1 MKKLMV
7 VYALILFIVILF
19 IGRLAYLQLFTDR
32 YTLNAFNTS
41 IKQEIVYPNRGDIL
55 DRNGKLLVSN
65 TYSYELDVI
74 PGKVFDKK
82 TREFI
87 NGFDRN
93 KFSKM
98 IGISDSQFDSIM
110 NKIVNAKD
118 YKKLSPYPFIK
129 NISRENFARMQEQLY
144 LYPAFSIIKR
154 PERKYMVNSAGNI
167 LGYINEAGP
176 AYIKTDSTYY
186 QPGDLVGIAG
196 VEKSYEKD
204 LRGIK
209 GVKNWIVDRTMN
221 VVGPYKNGEYDR
233 PVKSGKTVNLT
244 IDFRLQELAEQM
256 LKNKRGAIV
265 ALDPSSGEILAL
277 ASGPT
282 INPNDY
288 LNSKLRN
295 ALINDSI
302 SKPTFDRALQGTY
315 PPGSTFKMVTALAAL
330 QMGTMTEKTTYV
342 CKHGFRYGRMHI
354 GCHCG
359 LYYAPQGLEHAI
371 GKSCNNFF
379 SETYRD
385 IVRKDPNDYSVGMN
399 QWAAIM
405 NSFGLGKF
413 MGTDLPVGS
422 KGLIPTAEFY
432 DTRFGEGVWNPYR
445 IIFNGMGQGDINTT
459 PLQMANFVA
468 VIANK
473 GYFYTPHIVRQI
485 DGKSIKDSTYTVK
498 KNTLVDSKHFDIIHR
513 GMRNVFT
520 MGTGRSFETS
530 AFVQLGK
537 TGTSQNSHG
546 QDHSLF
552 VLFAP
557 ADKPKI
563 AIAAI
568 VENGGWGTT
577 YAGPMASLIA
587 ELYVTDTIKRPH
599 LVERMKNGN
608 LQGEYRRQWIDYLK
622 RKGLYIEPVKKDS
635 LVSKIDSLKFKKD
648 STKRKNEPK
657 QIATR
662 N

>member
-7 VYALILFIVILF
+7 VYALILFIVFLF

-41 IKQEIVYPNRGDIL
+41 IKQEIIYPNRGDIL

-74 PGKVFDKK
+74 PGKLIDSYG
-82 TREFI
+82 EYM
-87 NGFDRN
+87 NGFDKP

-98 IGISDSQFDSIM
+98 IGISTQQFDSILD
-110 NKIVNAKD
+110 KIVTAKD
-118 YKKLSPYPFIK
+118 YKKLSPYPFLK

-167 LGYINEAGP
+167 LGYINEANQS
-176 AYIKTDSTYY
+176 YIKTDSTYY

-204 LRGIK
+204 LRGVK

-221 VVGPYKNGEYDR
+221 VVGPYKNGDYDR
-233 PVKSGKTVNLT
+233 PVKSGKTVHLT
-244 IDFRLQELAEQM
+244 IDYRLQELAEQM
-256 LKNKRGAIV
+256 LQNKRGAIV
-265 ALDPSSGEILAL
+265 ALDPTNGEILAL
-277 ASGPT
+277 ASAPT

-288 LNSKLRN
+288 LNTKLRS

-302 SKPTFDRALQGTY
+302 SRPTYDRALQGTY
-315 PPGSTFKMVTALAAL
+315 PPGSTFKMVTALAGL

-354 GCHCG
+354 GCYCG
-359 LYYAPQGLEHAI
+359 MYYSPQGLEHAI

-379 SETYRD
+379 SEAYRD
-385 IVRKDPNDYSVGMN
+385 IVRKDPNDYSVGIN
-399 QWAAIM
+399 EWASIM

-432 DTRFGEGVWNPYR
+432 DNRFGEGVWNPYR

-459 PLQMANFVA
+459 PLQMANYTA
-468 VIANK
+468 IIANK
-473 GYFYTPHIVRQI
+473 GFFFTPHIVHSI
-485 DGKSIKDSTYTVK
+485 DGKPLTDSTYMVK
-498 KNTLVDSKHFDIIHR
+498 KNTLVDPKHFDIIQR

-530 AFVQLGK
+530 LFTQAGK

-568 VENGGWGTT
+568 VENGSWGTT
-577 YAGPMASLIA
+577 YAGPMASLMA
-587 ELYVTDTIKRPH
+587 ELYVTDTIKRTP
-599 LVERMKNGN
+599 LLQRMKNGN

-622 RKGLYIEPVKKDS
+622 RKGLYVEPVKKDS
-635 LVSKIDSLKFKKD
+635 IGSKIDSLKLKKD
-648 STKRKNEPK
+648 STKLKHEPK
-657 QIATR
+657 QITKR

>member
-1 MKKLMV
+1 MKKLFI
-7 VYALILFIVILF
+7 VYVLILFIVFLF
-19 IGRLAYLQLFTDR
+19 LGRLAYLQLFTDR

-41 IKQEIVYPNRGDIL
+41 IKQEIIYPNRGDIL

-65 TYSYELDVI
+65 SYSYEIDVVPSKI
-74 PGKVFDKK
+74 IDDSGI
-82 TREFI
+82 FI
-87 NGFDRN
+87 NDFDRS

-98 IGISDSQFDSIM
+98 VGISTNQFDSIIS
-110 NKIVNAKD
+110 KIITAKD
-118 YKKLSPYPFIK
+118 YKKLSPYPFLK
-129 NISRENFARMQEQLY
+129 NISREDFARMQEQLY

-154 PERKYMVNSAGNI
+154 PERKYMVGTAGNI
-167 LGYINEAGP
+167 LGYINEANP
-176 AYIKTDSTYY
+176 SYIKTDSNYY
-186 QPGDLVGIAG
+186 QPGDLVGISG

-204 LRGIK
+204 LRGEK

-221 VVGPYKNGEYDR
+221 VVGPYKNGDYDH

-244 IDFRLQELAEQM
+244 IDYRLQELAEQM

-265 ALDPSSGEILAL
+265 ALDPNNGEILAL
-277 ASGPT
+277 ASAPT
-282 INPNDY
+282 INPSDF

-315 PPGSTFKMVTALAAL
+315 PPGSTFKVVTALAGL
-330 QMGTMTEKTTYV
+330 QMGTMTEQTTYV

-359 LYYAPQGLEHAI
+359 MYYTPQGLEHAI

-379 SETYRD
+379 SEAYRD

-399 QWAAIM
+399 EWAAIM

-422 KGLIPTAEFY
+422 KGLIPTADFY
-432 DTRFGEGVWNPYR
+432 NDRFGEGVWNPYR

-459 PLQMANFVA
+459 PLQMANFTA
-468 VIANK
+468 AIANK
-473 GYFYTPHIVRQI
+473 GFFYTPHIVHQI
-485 DGKSIKDSTYTVK
+485 DGKPLTDSTYIVK
-498 KNTLVDSKHFDIIHR
+498 KNTLVDPSHFDIILR
-513 GMRNVFT
+513 GMRNVYT
-520 MGTGRSFETS
+520 MGTARSFETS
-530 AFVQLGK
+530 SFIQLGK

-552 VLFAP
+552 ILIAP

-568 VENGGWGTT
+568 VENGSWGTT
-577 YAGPMASLIA
+577 WAGPMASLVA
-587 ELYVTDTIKRPH
+587 ELYITDTIKRPA
-599 LVERMKNGN
+599 LLDRMKNGN
-608 LQGEYRRQWIDYLK
+608 LQGEYNRQWIDYLK
-622 RKGLYIEPVKKDS
+622 RKGLYIEP
-635 LVSKIDSLKFKKD
+635 IKKD
-648 STKRKNEPK
+648 STKLKNESK
-657 QIATR
+657 QIIKR
-662 N
+662 Y

>member
-1 MKKLMV
+1 MKKLMI
-7 VYALILFIVILF
+7 VYVLMLSIVSLF
-19 IGRLAYLQLFTDR
+19 IGRLAYLQLVTDR

-74 PGKVFDKK
+74 ASRVIDKSGDPINDFDK
-82 TREFI
+82 E
-87 NGFDRN
+87 

-98 IGISDSQFDSIM
+98 VGISTHQFDSIIS
-110 NKIVNAKD
+110 KITTAKD
-118 YKKLSPYPFIK
+118 YKKLSPYPFLK
-129 NISRENFARMQEQLY
+129 NISREDFARKQEQLY

-154 PERKYMVNSAGNI
+154 PERKYMVNTAGNI
-167 LGYINEAGP
+167 LGYINEANP
-176 AYIKTDSTYY
+176 SYIKSDSTYY

-204 LRGIK
+204 LRGVK
-209 GVKNWIVDRTMN
+209 GVKNLIVDRTMS
-221 VVGPYKNGEYDR
+221 VVGPYKNGDYDR

-244 IDFRLQELAEQM
+244 IDYRLQELAEQM
-256 LKNKRGAIV
+256 LSNKRGAIV
-265 ALDPSSGEILAL
+265 AIDPNNGEILAL
-277 ASGPT
+277 ASAPT

-295 ALINDSI
+295 ELIRDSI
-302 SKPTFDRALQGTY
+302 SKPTFDRALQGAY
-315 PPGSTFKMVTALAAL
+315 PPGSTFKMMTALAGL
-330 QMGTMTEKTTYV
+330 QMGTMTEQTTYV

-359 LYYAPQGLEHAI
+359 MYYVPQGLEHAI

-379 SETYRD
+379 SEAYRD

-399 QWAAIM
+399 QWASIM

-422 KGLIPTAEFY
+422 KGLIPNSDFY
-432 DTRFGEGVWNPYR
+432 DKRFGEGVWNPYR

-459 PLQMANFVA
+459 PLQMANFTA
-468 VIANK
+468 AIANK
-473 GYFYTPHIVRQI
+473 GFFYTPHIVHQI
-485 DGKSIKDSTYTVK
+485 DGKPLTDSTYMVK
-498 KNTLVDSKHFDIIHR
+498 KNTLVDPSHFDIVLR

-520 MGTGRSFETS
+520 MGTARSFDTS
-530 AFVQLGK
+530 SFTQMGK
-537 TGTSQNSHG
+537 TGTAQNSHG

-552 VLFAP
+552 ILIAP

-563 AIAAI
+563 AVAAI
-568 VENGGWGTT
+568 VENGSWGTT
-577 YAGPMASLIA
+577 WAGPMSSLVA
-587 ELYVTDTIKRPH
+587 ELYITDTIKRPA
-599 LVERMKNGN
+599 LLERMKSGN

-622 RKGLYIEPVKKDS
+622 RKGLYVEPQKEK
-635 LVSKIDSLKFKKD
+635 
-648 STKRKNEPK
+648 
-657 QIATR
+657 IATLKG
-662 N
+662 